1 METQFEIKGYSVN
14 YYVGTKFIGSVSI
27 DTPDREEFGYTGR
40 HQEVLTQ
47 DVVIGKKV
55 IKKGTLVKTELQKIC
70 GRIK

>member
-27 DTPDREEFGYTGR
+27 ETPDREEFGYTGR
-40 HQEVLTQ
+40 KEDVLTQ